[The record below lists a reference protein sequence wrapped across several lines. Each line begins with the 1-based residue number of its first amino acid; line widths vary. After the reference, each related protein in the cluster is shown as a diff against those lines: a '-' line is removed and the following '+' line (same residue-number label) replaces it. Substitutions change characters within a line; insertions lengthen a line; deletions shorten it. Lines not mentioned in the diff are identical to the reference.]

1 MMEYKSTEN
10 IPITDDA
17 AMTGRKSILAVDDT
31 EFFLRTLRSILQDNA
46 MYKLTCTTSGTTALK
61 FLQKNHPNLFILDI
75 DMPDMN
81 GYELAQRI
89 RASGQ
94 TAPIIFLTGNSTEES
109 IIKALQ
115 VGAADFIAKPVCKAK
130 LLERIAKFF

>member
-1 MMEYKSTEN
+1 MDSTE
-10 IPITDDA
+10 
-17 AMTGRKSILAVDDT
+17 KKILAVDDADIVLHILNV
-31 EFFLRTLRSILQDNA
+31 FLRNSQ
-46 MYKLTCTTSGTTALK
+46 YKLTSATSGRTALN
-61 FLQKNHPNLFILDI
+61 FIQKHSPDLFILDI